1 MSLQRTSAR
10 LATSVGTD
18 ARSVLI
24 WENDA
29 MLRRRT
35 AANVGDKGIPEVFES
50 RNCNGFPRYYLESVS
65 GQYVSDSGQT
75 FTDQVDYVSGRTRLF
90 GIVGHPIEQVRSP
103 EMFTAEFRRRALDA
117 ILVPMHVLPEDF
129 DALLPQLLRLSNLDG
144 LIFTIPY
151 KLRARALAG
160 DLGDQARIVGAI
172 NALGRRAG
180 GWRGDIFDGIGCVE
194 AFRRRG
200 IALTGRRA
208 LLLGAGG
215 AGSAIGVA
223 LAAERPASLRLYD
236 VDATRAE
243 ALAATIT
250 RAFPG
255 LAVSAGPP
263 RLDEVDILLN
273 ATPAGMLDDAR
284 LPIAITSLPRAMTV
298 FDAIV
303 KPETTPLLAL
313 AERCG
318 CTTVRGREM
327 MRGQIARIV
336 DYFLAAD

>member
-1 MSLQRTSAR
+1 
-10 LATSVGTD
+10 
-18 ARSVLI
+18 
-24 WENDA
+24 
-29 MLRRRT
+29 
-35 AANVGDKGIPEVFES
+35 
-50 RNCNGFPRYYLESVS
+50 VS
-65 GQYVSDSGQT
+65 ESGQT
-75 FTDQVDYVSGRTRLF
+75 FTDQVDYISGRTRLF

-117 ILVPMHVLPEDF
+117 ILVPLHVLPDDF
-129 DALLPQLLRLSNLDG
+129 EALLPQLLRLSNLDG
-144 LIFTIPY
+144 VIFTIPY
-151 KLRARALAG
+151 KLRACALA
-160 DLGDQARIVGAI
+160 DRLGEQARIVGAI
-172 NALGRRAG
+172 NALGRRPG
-180 GWRGDIFDGIGCVE
+180 GWRGDMFDGIGCVD

-200 IALTGRRA
+200 IPLIGRRA

-223 LAAERPASLRLYD
+223 LASERPASLRVYD

-243 ALAATIT
+243 ALAARIGG
-250 RAFPG
+250 AFPG
-255 LAVSAGPP
+255 LTVSAGAPQ
-263 RLDEVDILLN
+263 LDGIDILLN
-273 ATPAGMLDDAR
+273 ATPSGMLDDAR

-336 DYFLAAD
+336 DFFLASD

>member
-1 MSLQRTSAR
+1 
-10 LATSVGTD
+10 
-18 ARSVLI
+18 
-24 WENDA
+24 
-29 MLRRRT
+29 MLPSRRM
-35 AANVGDKGIPEVFES
+35 
-50 RNCNGFPRYYLESVS
+50 
-65 GQYVSDSGQT
+65 
-75 FTDQVDYVSGRTRLF
+75 DQVDYVSGKTRLF

-117 ILVPMHVLPEDF
+117 ILVPLHVLPDDF
-129 DALLPQLLRLSNLDG
+129 EALLPQLLRLSNLDG
-144 LIFTIPY
+144 VIFTIPY
-151 KLRARALAG
+151 KLRACALA
-160 DLGDQARIVGAI
+160 DRLGEQARIVGAI
-172 NALGRRAG
+172 NALGRRPG

-200 IALTGRRA
+200 IPLIGRRV

-223 LAAERPASLRLYD
+223 LASERPASLRVYD

-243 ALAATIT
+243 ALAARIG

-255 LAVSAGPP
+255 LTVSAGAPQ
-263 RLDEVDILLN
+263 LDGIDILLN
-273 ATPAGMLDDAR
+273 ATPSGMLDDAR

-336 DYFLAAD
+336 DFFLASD

>member
-1 MSLQRTSAR
+1 MSEA
-10 LATSVGTD
+10 G
-18 ARSVLI
+18 
-24 WENDA
+24 E
-29 MLRRRT
+29 
-35 AANVGDKGIPEVFES
+35 
-50 RNCNGFPRYYLESVS
+50 
-65 GQYVSDSGQT
+65 T

-117 ILVPMHVLPEDF
+117 ILVPLHVLPDDF
-129 DALLPQLLRLSNLDG
+129 DALLPQLLRLHNLDG
-144 LIFTIPY
+144 VIFTIPY
-151 KLRARALAG
+151 KLRACALT
-160 DLGDQARIVGAI
+160 DRLGEQARIVGAI
-172 NALGRRAG
+172 NALGRRPG
-180 GWRGDIFDGIGCVE
+180 GWHGDIFDGIGCVE

-200 IALTGRRA
+200 IPLIGRHA

-223 LAAERPASLRLYD
+223 LASERPASLRVYD
-236 VDATRAE
+236 VDSTRAE

-250 RAFPG
+250 QAFPG
-255 LAVSAGPP
+255 LAVSVGAP
-263 RLDEVDILLN
+263 RLDGIDILLN
-273 ATPAGMLDDAR
+273 ATPSGMLDDAR

-327 MRGQIARIV
+327 MRGQIGRIV
-336 DYFLAAD
+336 DFFLASD

>member
-1 MSLQRTSAR
+1 M
-10 LATSVGTD
+10 
-18 ARSVLI
+18 
-24 WENDA
+24 
-29 MLRRRT
+29 
-35 AANVGDKGIPEVFES
+35 
-50 RNCNGFPRYYLESVS
+50 
-65 GQYVSDSGQT
+65 SDSGQT

-103 EMFTAEFRRRALDA
+103 EMFTAEFRRRGLDA
-117 ILVPMHVLPEDF
+117 ILVPMHVLPDDF

-151 KLRARALAG
+151 KLRARVLA
-160 DLGDQARIVGAI
+160 DQLGGQARIVGAI

-200 IALTGRRA
+200 IVLTGRRA

-215 AGSAIGVA
+215 AGSAIAVA
-223 LAAERPASLRLYD
+223 LASERPASLRLYD
-236 VDATRAE
+236 VDTTRAQ

-250 RAFPG
+250 RAFSD

-263 RLDEVDILLN
+263 RLDDIDILLN

-284 LPIAITSLPRAMTV
+284 LPIAIAALPPAMTV

-303 KPETTPLLAL
+303 MPETTPLLAL
-313 AERCG
+313 AERDG

-327 MRGQIARIV
+327 MRGQIARMV
-336 DYFLAAD
+336 DFFLAAD

>member
-1 MSLQRTSAR
+1 
-10 LATSVGTD
+10 
-18 ARSVLI
+18 
-24 WENDA
+24 
-29 MLRRRT
+29 
-35 AANVGDKGIPEVFES
+35 
-50 RNCNGFPRYYLESVS
+50 VS
-65 GQYVSDSGQT
+65 ESGQT
-75 FTDQVDYVSGRTRLF
+75 FTDQVDYISGRTRLF

-117 ILVPMHVLPEDF
+117 ILVPLHVLPDDF
-129 DALLPQLLRLSNLDG
+129 EALLPQLLRLSNLDG
-144 LIFTIPY
+144 VIFTIPY
-151 KLRARALAG
+151 KLRACALA
-160 DLGDQARIVGAI
+160 DRLGEQARIVGAI
-172 NALGRRAG
+172 NALGRRPR
-180 GWRGDIFDGIGCVE
+180 GWRGDMFDGIGCVD

-200 IALTGRRA
+200 IPLIGRHA

-223 LAAERPASLRLYD
+223 LASERPASLRVYD

-243 ALAATIT
+243 ALAARIGG
-250 RAFPG
+250 AFPG
-255 LAVSAGPP
+255 LTVSAGAPQ
-263 RLDEVDILLN
+263 LDGIDILLN
-273 ATPAGMLDDAR
+273 ATPSGMLDDAR

-336 DYFLAAD
+336 DFFLASD